1 MNEPAD
7 HVKLIHQR
15 DQSLYPDVLFNRPI
29 SGLSRMHVALFGG
42 SKRGIVALS
51 EVYSALRSTGIEP
64 TCIVEAVA
72 AELAPLP
79 VGSLI
84 LHTDKKTKQVSETA
98 DVLSFVGRS
107 NVAIV
112 APEVELGSSLQI
124 LYEKILSQ
132 TNTPII
138 ITDEAVGLYRFMPI
152 DTKRS
157 NVLFILSTE
166 ALIKLANTLAL
177 PVKIRPGRGVYNTI
191 SLVEAVRDAIG
202 AHVLSFDSEQ
212 AVVCDNSSSNEHGII
227 HVLENSIM
235 QHRGLFIGL
244 VAGLLVDTA
253 QTFTSVLPKL
263 MTAGYLFNS
272 ILSQSNGLHDP
283 AMLDRAIK
291 DTLASEF
298 S

>member
-1 MNEPAD
+1 MVED
-7 HVKLIHQR
+7 RQIKLIHQR
-15 DQSLYPDVLFNRPI
+15 DESLYPDVLFNRPI
-29 SGLSRMHVALFGG
+29 RGLSRMHVALFGG
-42 SKRGIVALS
+42 SKRGMVALS
-51 EVYSALRSTGIEP
+51 EVYSAMLSTGIEP

-79 VGSLI
+79 VGSPI
-84 LHTDKKTKQVSETA
+84 LHADKKTKQVSESA

-107 NVAIV
+107 NVAIM
-112 APEVELGSSLQI
+112 APDAELGSSLQI
-124 LYEKILSQ
+124 LFEKVLSQ
-132 TNTPII
+132 TNTPVI
-138 ITDEAVGLYRFMPI
+138 ITDEAVGLYRFMP
-152 DTKRS
+152 TGSKRV

-166 ALIKLANTLAL
+166 GLMKLVNVLAL

-191 SLVEAVRDAIG
+191 SLVEAVHEATG
-202 AHVLSFDSEQ
+202 AHVLSFDTEQ
-212 AVVCDNSSSNEHGII
+212 AVVRDKSSSNEYGII

-244 VAGLLVDTA
+244 VAGLLADTA
-253 QTFTSVLPKL
+253 QTFSSVLPKL

-291 DTLASEF
+291 ETLASELQ
-298 S
+298 